1 MSDSQV
7 QLSKHE
13 NKKIAKEFV
22 TTSLLLAVTKK
33 YNKKLHT
40 TNSYIKKWNN
50 VLIEHGKQQKKCE
63 IEKLY
68 KSIDFF
74 V

>member
-13 NKKIAKEFV
+13 NNKKKIAKEFV

-33 YNKKLHT
+33 NIIKNYTPPIHT
-40 TNSYIKKWNN
+40 
-50 VLIEHGKQQKKCE
+50 
-63 IEKLY
+63 
-68 KSIDFF
+68 
-74 V
+74 

>member
-1 MSDSQV
+1 MNDSQV

-22 TTSLLLAVTKK
+22 TTSLLLAVTKNI
-33 YNKKLHT
+33 YNNKKLHT

-50 VLIEHGKQQKKCE
+50 VLIEHGKQQKMWNRK
-63 IEKLY
+63 I
-68 KSIDFF
+68 I
-74 V
+74 

>member
-13 NKKIAKEFV
+13 NNKKKIAKEFV
-22 TTSLLLAVTKK
+22 TTSLLLAVTKNI
-33 YNKKLHT
+33 YNNKKLHT

-50 VLIEHGKQQKKCE
+50 VLIEHGKEQKNVK
-63 IEKLY
+63 
-68 KSIDFF
+68 
-74 V
+74 